1 MPSEGD
7 PPVPPITDP
16 IPAPAGEEEAAAL
29 SAEEKRQRRE
39 IAAAELRR
47 LQEES

>member
-1 MPSEGD
+1 MPSEGE
-7 PPVPPITDP
+7 PLVPPTTDP

-29 SAEEKRQRRE
+29 SEEEKRQRRK
-39 IAAAELRR
+39 IASAELCR

>member
-7 PPVPPITDP
+7 PQFPPTTDP
-16 IPAPAGEEEAAAL
+16 IPTPFGEGEAAAL
-29 SAEEKRQRRE
+29 SEEEQHQRQR
-39 IAAAELRR
+39 IASAELRR